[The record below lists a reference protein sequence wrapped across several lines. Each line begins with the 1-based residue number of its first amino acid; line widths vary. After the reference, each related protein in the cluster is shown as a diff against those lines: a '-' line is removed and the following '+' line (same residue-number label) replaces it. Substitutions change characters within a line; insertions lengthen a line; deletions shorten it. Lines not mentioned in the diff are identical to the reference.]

1 MMEFN
6 LSNALNQG
14 RRVNDIAADIR
25 SSKNSLNVVKGS
37 LGSSWK
43 ATEMTYI
50 NDHFDQLTT
59 ELSRVATELESIGN
73 DIQSTANEVH
83 REIEEKKAAE
93 AKAKAEAEAKAKA
106 EAEAKAEAAA
116 KAKANP

>member
-1 MMEFN
+1 MEFN

-25 SSKNSLNVVKGS
+25 GSKNSLNTVKGS
-37 LGSSWK
+37 LESSWK
-43 ATEMTYI
+43 ATEVTYI
-50 NDHFDQLTT
+50 NHHFDNLTT
-59 ELSRVATELESIGN
+59 ELSRLATELDSIGH
-73 DIQSTANEVH
+73 DIQSTANEIH